1 MIAMQISKATC
12 VACVCACVC
21 ACVRACVCVLKIRS
35 LNKEDLDD
43 SENVL

>member
-1 MIAMQISKATC
+1 MIAMPISKATC
-12 VACVCACVC
+12 VACVCACVS
-21 ACVRACVCVLKIRS
+21 VLKIWS